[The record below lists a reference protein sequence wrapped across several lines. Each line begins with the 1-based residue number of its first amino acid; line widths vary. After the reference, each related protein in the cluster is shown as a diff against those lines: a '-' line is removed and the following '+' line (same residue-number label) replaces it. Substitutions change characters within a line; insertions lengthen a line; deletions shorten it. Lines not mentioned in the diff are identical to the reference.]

1 MTATPVRTLKSPPRR
16 RAVLGTY
23 ARFMLS
29 HYAWH
34 VLIATIAIT
43 GVVAVIDIPGQ
54 ADQVWSEAVVPGDSA
69 AMRLSR
75 LILYRTL
82 DDLSQV
88 FPVAFVL
95 AICWAEL
102 SHFQSG
108 RQTIVRTAGMNF
120 QRGATALFIVA
131 ALAIPA
137 QFALDNFVRP
147 YAFTSLCQQRLG
159 EFGQQCARDRAEQA
173 VFLPSRS
180 DIVQVR
186 LRDDP
191 TPRMSDLTL
200 YQFSQEGD
208 LRRIIDAPVVGAS
221 PGAGGRWTVSDV
233 RMWDFV
239 RPSAPQN
246 AAGGRVGP
254 AAYSEH
260 PSLDMDLAISPK
272 WLEFRQIEP
281 KYIPL
286 ADLAQLA
293 GDPAIPDNAPNYR
306 SWLQV
311 RIAQAFAPALIG
323 ICISAIFFLM
333 LDRFGWL
340 TAASVMIAAAYLGF
354 TLMRVMAVVAEHNV
368 IPPFLAI
375 WALPVLFAASAAALI
390 AVTVRQERRYMPAG

>member
-1 MTATPVRTLKSPPRR
+1 MTATPVRILKSPPRR
-16 RAVLGTY
+16 RRLLGTY
-23 ARFMLS
+23 ARLMLG
-29 HYAWH
+29 HYLWH
-34 VLIATIAIT
+34 ILIATIAIT
-43 GVVAVIDIPGQ
+43 GVVAVIEIPGQ
-54 ADQVWSEAVVPGDSA
+54 ADQLRAGAASAGDDA
-69 AMRLSR
+69 TMRLAR
-75 LILYRTL
+75 LIFYRTL

-108 RQTIVRTAGMNF
+108 RQMLVRTAGMNF

-131 ALAIPA
+131 VLAIPV

-147 YAFTSLCQQRLG
+147 YAFMSLCEQRLG
-159 EFGQQCARDRAEQA
+159 EFGRKCARDRAEQT

-191 TPRMSDLTL
+191 APRMSDLTL
-200 YQFSQEGD
+200 YQFSDEGD
-208 LRRIIDAPVVGAS
+208 LRRIIDAPTVGLA
-221 PGAGGRWTVSDV
+221 PTPDGRWTVDRARV
-233 RMWDFV
+233 WDFV
-239 RPSAPQN
+239 RPSQ
-246 AAGGRVGP
+246 AGGSGLGRA

-260 PSLDMDLAISPK
+260 ASLDVSMGISPK
-272 WLEFRQIEP
+272 WLAFRQIEP

-286 ADLAQLA
+286 SDLVQLA
-293 GDPAIPDNAPNYR
+293 GDPGVPDNAPNYR

-311 RIAQAFAPALIG
+311 RIAQAFAPGLIG
-323 ICISAIFFLM
+323 ICISAIFILV

-340 TAASVMIAAAYLGF
+340 VATSTMIAAAYLGF
-354 TLMRVMAVVAEHNV
+354 TLMRVMAVVAEHDV

-375 WALPVLFAASAAALI
+375 WTLPVLFAASAASLI
-390 AVTVRQERRYMPAG
+390 AVMIRRERRYTPAV